1 MLHGLLVALLLS
13 AGPGDNV
20 QLLADPTFA
29 RIAQLLAQPPA
40 DLDIV
45 ERQRLWPWIAHEIEL
60 PATAAF
66 APPAVTL
73 TGGVVFLHSAAFDVE
88 PGQAIEVRF
97 HARGSGQV
105 TAGFTWWQINNDEVA
120 RRADPHLTLM
130 PEPVQ
135 PGDGRVVTFQATVPA
150 SARRAYLRIV
160 VRQGEVVVSDPIV
173 RPIQP

>member
-45 ERQRLWPWIAHEIEL
+45 
-60 PATAAF
+60 
-66 APPAVTL
+66 
-73 TGGVVFLHSAAFDVE
+73 
-88 PGQAIEVRF
+88 
-97 HARGSGQV
+97 
-105 TAGFTWWQINNDEVA
+105 
-120 RRADPHLTLM
+120 
-130 PEPVQ
+130 
-135 PGDGRVVTFQATVPA
+135 
-150 SARRAYLRIV
+150 